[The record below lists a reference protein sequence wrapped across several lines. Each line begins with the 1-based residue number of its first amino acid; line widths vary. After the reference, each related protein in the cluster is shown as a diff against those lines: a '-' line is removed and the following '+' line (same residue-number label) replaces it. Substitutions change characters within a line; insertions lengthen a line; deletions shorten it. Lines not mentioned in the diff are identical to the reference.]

1 MFVNRNELK
10 AQLVRN
16 NMTSTDL
23 ANKLG
28 IKKQSLSLRMQG
40 KIEFRES
47 ELAKMKKLFGNVIF
61 F

>member
-1 MFVNRNELK
+1 MFVNRIELK

-23 ANKLG
+23 ANYLG
-28 IKKQSLSLRMQG
+28 IKKQSLSLRMQE

-47 ELAKMKKLFGNVIF
+47 EIAKLKDKFGDVIF

>member
-47 ELAKMKKLFGNVIF
+47 EIAEMKKLFGNVIF

>member
-1 MFVNRNELK
+1 MFVNRIELK

-23 ANKLG
+23 ADFLG

-47 ELAKMKKLFGNVIF
+47 EIAKLKDKFGDVIF

>member
-1 MFVNRNELK
+1 MFVNRIELK
-10 AQLVRN
+10 AQLVTN

-23 ANKLG
+23 ADFLG

-47 ELAKMKKLFGNVIF
+47 EIAKLKDKFGDVIF